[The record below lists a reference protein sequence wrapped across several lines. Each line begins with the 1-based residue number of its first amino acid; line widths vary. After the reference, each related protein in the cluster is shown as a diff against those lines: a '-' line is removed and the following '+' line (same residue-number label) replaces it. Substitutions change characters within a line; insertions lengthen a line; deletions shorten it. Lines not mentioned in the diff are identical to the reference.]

1 MGVRVAQV
9 QHGKS
14 YLGVIDSEVDR
25 IAWSVDTC
33 PALVLF
39 KAYYKYKS
47 FVSFIWE
54 LNDQKQDRHS
64 RLILNTYHNTC

>member
-25 IAWSVDTC
+25 IAWSVDIY
-33 PALVLF
+33 PALVFFL
-39 KAYYKYKS
+39 
-47 FVSFIWE
+47 
-54 LNDQKQDRHS
+54 
-64 RLILNTYHNTC
+64 RLIIHIKVLCLLSGN